1 MKECIED
8 FKEAGLRV
16 WMLTG
21 DKGETAHQ
29 IAFSCGLYPMNDPS
43 FLTIKLP
50 DDGKLSSFLPQEGSK
65 YGVTVGGS
73 TLTKIIESPVQA

>member
-1 MKECIED
+1 M
-8 FKEAGLRV
+8 RV

-29 IAFSCGLYPMNDPS
+29 IAFSCGLYPIGDSS
-43 FLTIKLP
+43 FVTMKLP
-50 DDGKLSSFLPQEGSK
+50 DIGGIGEDDNLLKQETPKEGTK

-73 TLTKIIESPVQA
+73 TLTKIIEDPL